1 VPVINSNDNPKENAM
16 ASYVMLINWTDKGA
30 HDFKDTIDSGKG
42 LLDLASGN
50 GGSVDRIVWT
60 MGCYDA
66 VAVVTAPDDETAAT
80 IALAA
85 SEKGSILTDD
95 APGV

>member
-1 VPVINSNDNPKENAM
+1 M

-85 SEKGSILTDD
+85 SEKGSIRTTTLRAFEQADVEQIVER
-95 APGV
+95 AR